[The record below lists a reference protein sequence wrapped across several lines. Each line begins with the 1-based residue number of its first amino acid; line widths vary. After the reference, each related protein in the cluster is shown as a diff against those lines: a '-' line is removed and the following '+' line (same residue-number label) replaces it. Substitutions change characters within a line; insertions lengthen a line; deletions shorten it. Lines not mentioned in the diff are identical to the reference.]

1 VQALG
6 GTGVLVGIDLGTSAV
21 KILACTAGGAN
32 VASAGAAYALHTP
45 RPEWVEQD
53 ANEVYRTTMKA
64 LHGVLADV
72 RLRGDDVL
80 AIGFSVA
87 MHGMLPVDV
96 NGEPLGPLLTWM
108 DRRSASIA
116 ERWRADGTAERLY
129 AEDGC
134 TGPSDAAVVQAALVC
149 RRTCRSSRRGLRNS
163 CRSRS
168 CSFSAGPASG

>member
-1 VQALG
+1 MAATYGRLTGKPGVCITTLGPGALNL
-6 GTGVLVGIDLGTSAV
+6 TT
-21 KILACTAGGAN
+21 
-32 VASAGAAYALHTP
+32 GAAYALHTP

-80 AIGFSVA
+80 AIGFSAA
-87 MHGMLPVDV
+87 MHGIVPVDV

-129 AEDGC
+129 LQ
-134 TGPSDAAVVQAALVC
+134 TGAPVHPMLPSCKLRWFADEAAGVLVAP
-149 RRTCRSSRRGLRNS
+149 GL
-163 CRSRS
+163 
-168 CSFSAGPASG
+168 G